1 MAPPAP
7 TTIVFAVVGALSRA
21 DLPTQCERVRNLV
34 ETTGAEVVLC
44 DVSGLEG
51 ADAVAIDLLARL
63 QLTVRRLG
71 CRLRLHH
78 PSMELCQLLA
88 FAGLADVCG
97 LGGLEI
103 ERQAEQ
109 REEPRRVEEEG
120 ELNDPPA

>member
-7 TTIVFAVVGALSRA
+7 ITIVFAVVGAISRA

-34 ETTGAEVVLC
+34 ETTGAEIVLC
-44 DVSGLEG
+44 DLSRLDV

-71 CRLRLHH
+71 CLLCLRR
-78 PSMELCQLLA
+78 PSAELCQLLA

-97 LGGLEI
+97 LRVEV
-103 ERQAEQ
+103 ERQPEK
-109 REEPRRVEEEG
+109 REEPHGVEEER
-120 ELNDPPA
+120 ELDDPTA